1 MSMAALVLCVDEL
14 VSGVSGRWG
23 QDGHGG
29 EMPRT
34 DSTRFSPQ
42 HPVGGHGVSRSDSS
56 LFHSVGGN
64 TTCSCCYLQGTF
76 VYIAENEQSCIIV
89 GLGRTSGCVVQ
100 FCECLMDTQEL

>member
-1 MSMAALVLCVDEL
+1 MAALVLCVDEL

-64 TTCSCCYLQGTF
+64 TTCSCWYLQGTF